1 MPLYMDI
8 HNLPE
13 GTTAEDVA
21 KAHAKDM
28 ETQQKYG
35 VEYHKYWV
43 NEKTG
48 KVFCLVHAPNAEAAE
63 CVHREAHGL
72 LAEKII
78 EVEPDVAEVFLGGT
92 ETNSV
97 GAVLLPGG
105 GADARD
111 PGIRTVLFTD
121 IANST
126 SLTQS
131 LGDEAALALLG
142 VHDTIVRAA
151 LSDLGGR
158 EVKHTGDGIMAS
170 FVSAAGAVRCAI
182 QIQRELDKYAQANP
196 ERPLKVRVGAA
207 AGEPVEQRN
216 DLFGSTVQLA
226 SRLCAHAQPEQILVS
241 NAIPDLCI
249 GKGLVFEELGE
260 IALKGFGQPV
270 RAHAA
275 AWKQVTVGA
284 LHALVLTALLVCA
297 FSALPS
303 RAAAGDMPQDV
314 SIVQL
319 LATPEKFDGK
329 LVRVIGFLCLAFEGD
344 AVYLHREDFD
354 HSLTQNA
361 LWVDVP
367 EKRDETSAESTFC
380 LRARS
385 MPAITATWAY
395 SEVRS
400 AKLLV

>member
-13 GTTAEDVA
+13 GTTPEDVA

-92 ETNSV
+92 ETNSL
-97 GAVLLPGG
+97 GAVLLPAG

-111 PGIRTVLFTD
+111 PGIRTILFTD
-121 IANST
+121 VANST

-131 LGDEAALALLG
+131 LGDDVALAVLG
-142 VHDTIVRAA
+142 VHDTIVRDA
-151 LSDLGGR
+151 LSALGGR

-170 FVSAAGAVRCAI
+170 FVSAASAVRCAI
-182 QIQRELDKYAQANP
+182 QIQRELEKHAQANP
-196 ERPLKVRVGAA
+196 GRPLKVRIGAA
-207 AGEPVEQRN
+207 AGEPVEQN
-216 DLFGSTVQLA
+216 DDLFGSTVQLA
-226 SRLCAHAQPEQILVS
+226 ARLCAHAQPEQILVS
-241 NAIPDLCI
+241 NAIPDLCL
-249 GKGLVFEELGE
+249 GKGLSFEDLGE
-260 IALKGFGQPV
+260 IVLKGFGQPV

-275 AWKQVTVGA
+275 AWKPVTV
-284 LHALVLTALLVCA
+284 
-297 FSALPS
+297 
-303 RAAAGDMPQDV
+303 
-314 SIVQL
+314 
-319 LATPEKFDGK
+319 
-329 LVRVIGFLCLAFEGD
+329 
-344 AVYLHREDFD
+344 
-354 HSLTQNA
+354 
-361 LWVDVP
+361 
-367 EKRDETSAESTFC
+367 
-380 LRARS
+380 
-385 MPAITATWAY
+385 
-395 SEVRS
+395 
-400 AKLLV
+400 